1 LILSA
6 LALAACSSTSTGT
19 PAGTNNNDL
28 PIETQ
33 LAVGTLQLVG
43 TEQDI
48 SLEQA
53 QELLVYWQVYGEISQ
68 SETSAQAEIDGLVAQ
83 IQETMTADQLQA
95 ITDMEISQQNVLASM
110 QGVAVDSSDS
120 SDSTVSAPSNSG
132 MPAGAPPSDG
142 ALPDGGMP
150 SDFGGAAPATSADS
164 GQNAQAS
171 SGATASA
178 IVPSLLIDAL
188 IQSLQ
193 QKIAA

>member
-1 LILSA
+1 MKKFILSILILSA

-33 LAVGTLQLVG
+33 LAVGTLQLSG

-48 SLEQA
+48 SVEQA

-95 ITDMEISQQNVLASM
+95 I
-110 QGVAVDSSDS
+110 
-120 SDSTVSAPSNSG
+120 
-132 MPAGAPPSDG
+132 
-142 ALPDGGMP
+142 
-150 SDFGGAAPATSADS
+150 
-164 GQNAQAS
+164 
-171 SGATASA
+171 
-178 IVPSLLIDAL
+178 
-188 IQSLQ
+188 
-193 QKIAA
+193 